1 MKVSDRLEAILKE
14 VDKLSTNRLHK
25 SYALTL
31 DSCHD
36 VHFSTAKNYFTQAMQ
51 LAEERGIW
59 KKVKPATW
67 ERVERVK
74 KIHSS
79 PCPECGGQVTVS
91 KGRVFCNNKGCIFEE
106 GDLQDFERYLSEE
119 LPILTI
125 NLPPQKD
132 AQEAADALRSLI
144 LIWQRYSEEQPL
156 IKEGLSLAIIDL
168 FHRGKALIGLPEF
181 LSMIMYETEGSMNI
195 IERLSKMAQ
204 EIASDY
210 PCIESCEPWEQLYAI
225 QSTYEGTVKAN
236 EDLHRIIYELCQR
249 FGISPKE
256 LIEAPRSAKS

>member
-36 VHFSTAKNYFTQAMQ
+36 VHFSTAKNYFTQAMK

-67 ERVERVK
+67 KRVKKVK

-91 KGRVFCNNKGCIFEE
+91 KGRVSCNNKGCIFEE
-106 GDLQDFERYLSEE
+106 GDLQDFERYLSDRILDIGEK
-119 LPILTI
+119 PSILTI

-181 LSMIMYETEGSMNI
+181 LSMFMYE
-195 IERLSKMAQ
+195 
-204 EIASDY
+204 
-210 PCIESCEPWEQLYAI
+210 
-225 QSTYEGTVKAN
+225 
-236 EDLHRIIYELCQR
+236 
-249 FGISPKE
+249 
-256 LIEAPRSAKS
+256 AKS